1 VPAVL
6 KLENAAFSIV
16 LELFCA
22 CPTRCAPAQEG
33 GGIDEAVATL
43 ASEFVANL
51 KLTSPLPRKFLC
63 DAFDVAAKLR
73 IFAF

>member
-1 VPAVL
+1 MPL
-6 KLENAAFSIV
+6 FQLFSS
-16 LELFCA
+16 FSAA